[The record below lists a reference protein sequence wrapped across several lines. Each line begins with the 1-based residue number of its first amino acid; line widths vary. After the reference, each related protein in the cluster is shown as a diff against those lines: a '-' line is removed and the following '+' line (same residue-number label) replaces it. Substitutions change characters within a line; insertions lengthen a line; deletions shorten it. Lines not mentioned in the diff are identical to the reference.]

1 MPVYPKY
8 PIGIWFE
15 TDDEKLI
22 ARCLFK
28 VIKDKTGENY
38 GKIIVKAL
46 NRYNQLF
53 DENGN
58 RI

>member
-1 MPVYPKY
+1 MPVYPKNQ
-8 PIGIWFE
+8 IGVFFE

-28 VIKDKTGENY
+28 VIKDKTGENN
-38 GKIIVKAL
+38 GKILIQAL
-46 NRYNQLF
+46 NKYNQLF
-53 DENGN
+53 DEKGN

>member
-8 PIGIWFE
+8 PVAVFME

-22 ARCLFK
+22 AQCLFK
-28 VIKDKTGENY
+28 VIKEKTGENN
-38 GKIIVKAL
+38 GKILIKAL
-46 NRYNQLF
+46 NKYNQLF
-53 DENGN
+53 DEKGN

>member
-22 ARCLFK
+22 AQCLFR
-28 VIKDKTGENY
+28 VIKGKTGENN
-38 GKIIVKAL
+38 GKIIIKAL
-46 NRYNQLF
+46 NKYNQLF
-53 DENGN
+53 DEKGN